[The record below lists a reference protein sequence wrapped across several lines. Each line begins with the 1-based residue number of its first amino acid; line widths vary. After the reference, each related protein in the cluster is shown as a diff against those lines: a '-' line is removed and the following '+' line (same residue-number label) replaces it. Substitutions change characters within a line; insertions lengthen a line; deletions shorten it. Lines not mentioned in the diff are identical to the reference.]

1 MIADTSAN
9 LAESAVAGSDC
20 RHASLARELVM
31 SASMMRILLATFVLL
46 STGVAV
52 NLLMMQPS
60 RTGTPTLR
68 LYAEHQP
75 LKSAAEATAR
85 PAPPIADPALPAP
98 SAKRGTTSGE
108 ARVAAID
115 PRQAPTQTP
124 STARAEPVAA
134 GQSAGRELSFR
145 DVTAAV
151 QARLAARGYEAG
163 QPDGVNGL
171 VTRAAILAFEHDH
184 GLAPTAEPSEALLRA
199 LEHGPGTISAAAYA
213 AAARDKRPR
222 AEQVVKTV
230 QQSLVAL
237 GYAIAKPN
245 GRLAE
250 DTERAIR
257 EFEMDQR
264 LPVTGRIS
272 GTIVARL
279 ARIAGH
285 GKLTAGR

>member
-1 MIADTSAN
+1 
-9 LAESAVAGSDC
+9 
-20 RHASLARELVM
+20 M
-31 SASMMRILLATFVLL
+31 SASMMRMLLAAFVLL
-46 STGVAV
+46 SAGVAV
-52 NLLMMQPS
+52 NLLMMQPI
-60 RTGTPTLR
+60 RTSTPTLK

-75 LKSAAEATAR
+75 LKPAAEATAR
-85 PAPPIADPALPAP
+85 PAPPSADPALPAP
-98 SAKRGTTSGE
+98 GAKRRTASSET
-108 ARVAAID
+108 RVAAIETR
-115 PRQAPTQTP
+115 PTPTPAAP
-124 STARAEPVAA
+124 TARAETAVA
-134 GQSAGRELSFR
+134 GEPAGRDVSFR
-145 DVTAAV
+145 DITAAV

-245 GRLAE
+245 GRVAE

-272 GTIVARL
+272 GAIVARL
-279 ARIAGH
+279 ARLAGH